1 MGVNTMSKR
10 RQERMSVEVQRVLSR
25 IIREDIKDPRIDIN
39 TVSIP
44 RVDVSGDLSHA
55 RVNISVLGDEVKQAA
70 TMKGLQQARGYIR
83 TELARALQV
92 KHAPELE
99 FRLDMSIEHGIR
111 MSGILEDIGVV
122 GPEED
127 KTEKE

>member
-1 MGVNTMSKR
+1 MSKR
-10 RQERMSVEVQRVLSR
+10 RQERMSVEIQRVLSR
-25 IIREDIKDPRIDIN
+25 IIREEIKDPRIDLN

-55 RVNISVLGDEVKQAA
+55 RVNISVLGDEAKQAA
-70 TMKGLQQARGYIR
+70 TMKGLQQAKGYIR
-83 TELARALQV
+83 SELARALQV

-111 MSGILEDIGVV
+111 MSGLLDELGTAENDLDEDQ
-122 GPEED
+122 
-127 KTEKE
+127 TEKE

>member
-1 MGVNTMSKR
+1 
-10 RQERMSVEVQRVLSR
+10 MSVEIQRVLSR
-25 IIREDIKDPRIDIN
+25 IIREEIKDPRIDLG

-55 RVNISVLGDEVKQAA
+55 RVHISVLGDEDRQTA

-83 TELARALQV
+83 GELARALQV

-99 FRLDMSIEHGIR
+99 FLLDMSIEHGIK
-111 MSGILEDIGVV
+111 MSGLLEELGITEPGQ
-122 GPEED
+122 EEE
-127 KTEKE
+127 KAEKE

>member
-1 MGVNTMSKR
+1 MSKR
-10 RQERMSVEVQRVLSR
+10 RQERMSVEIQRVLSR
-25 IIREDIKDPRIDIN
+25 IIREEIKDPRIDLS

-44 RVDVSGDLSHA
+44 RVDVAGDLGHA
-55 RVNISVLGDEVKQAA
+55 RVHISVLGDETKQAD

-83 TELARALQV
+83 SELARALQI

-111 MSGILEDIGVV
+111 MSGLLDELGVTETGPDED
-122 GPEED
+122 EA
-127 KTEKE
+127 EKE

>member
-1 MGVNTMSKR
+1 
-10 RQERMSVEVQRVLSR
+10 MSVEVQRVLSR
-25 IIREDIKDPRIDIN
+25 IIREEIKDPRIDLG

-55 RVNISVLGDEVKQAA
+55 RVHISVLGDEAKQAD
-70 TMKGLQQARGYIR
+70 TMKGLQQAKGYIR

-99 FRLDMSIEHGIR
+99 FRLDMSIEHGIM
-111 MSGILEDIGVV
+111 MSGLLDELG
-122 GPEED
+122 GTEESPEKD
-127 KTEKE
+127 QAEKE